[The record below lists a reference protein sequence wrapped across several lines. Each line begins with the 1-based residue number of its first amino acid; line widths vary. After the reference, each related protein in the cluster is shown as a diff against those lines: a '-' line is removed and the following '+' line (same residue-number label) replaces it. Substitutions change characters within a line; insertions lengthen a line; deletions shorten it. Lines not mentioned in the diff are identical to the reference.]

1 MIFRYR
7 AYSRNGQEN
16 SGDIDAPDKAQALRE
31 LSARGLSVFDL
42 TKAKPGPVIFKQGR
56 LPVWRF
62 FLIGKRLDYG
72 RLFADLA
79 LLTGAG
85 LTVTQALRSMR
96 ATEGIASQRAGI
108 IQILDNMSGGATAAA
123 SFSAL
128 DKAPPEAL
136 GMIASGDSAGRL
148 PDIFDAL
155 ARQHHERARLKSQM
169 LNALGYPTFLLVLMV
184 LAILVLTFVLV
195 PSIAPIF
202 ENSGRPAPMIVHL
215 LTSLREGL
223 TGGILLLA
231 LASALVVLSLSLI
244 PTGRTVFLAGVF
256 RLLLKLPIVGAIM
269 RKATLSRYLS
279 GFALLIG
286 NGAPMT
292 KALELS
298 ASCTNI
304 ASFKSELLKI
314 KQSVSSGERLP
325 SAFEKCGLFDQR
337 ILSLIAVGDEANRL
351 PTVAKRAAQILETEA
366 INSTMLFT
374 AMLTPLMTI
383 LMGLLIGGLVVS
395 VMTALLSI
403 NEIAIQ

>member
-1 MIFRYR
+1 MNFRYR
-7 AYSRNGQEN
+7 AYSKNGQEN
-16 SGDIDAPDKAQALRE
+16 SGDIDASDKAQALRQ
-31 LSARGLSVFDL
+31 LSSRGLSVFDL
-42 TKAKPGPVIFKQGR
+42 TSAKAAPVIFSQGR
-56 LPVWRF
+56 LPVRH
-62 FLIGKRLDYG
+62 FLLSGKRLDYG

-96 ATEGIASQRAGI
+96 STEGGAAQRTAI
-108 IQILDNMSGGATAAA
+108 VQILDNMSGGATAAA

-128 DKAPPEAL
+128 DNVPPEAL
-136 GMIASGDSAGRL
+136 GMIASGESSGRL

-155 ARQHHERARLKSQM
+155 ARQHQERAKLKSQM
-169 LNALGYPTFLLVLMV
+169 LNALGYPIFLLVLMV
-184 LAILVLTFVLV
+184 LAVFVLTFVLV

-202 ENSGRPAPMIVHL
+202 ENSGRPAPMIVHF

-223 TGGILLLA
+223 TGGMLLLA
-231 LASALVVLSLSLI
+231 LGSALVVLSLSLI
-244 PTGRTVFLAGVF
+244 PIARTVFSAGYF

-269 RKATLSRYLS
+269 RKSTLSRYLS

-286 NGAPMT
+286 NGAPMA

-314 KQSVSSGERLP
+314 KQSVLSGERLP

-366 INSTMLFT
+366 VNSTMRFT
-374 AMLTPLMTI
+374 AMLTPVMTI